1 MQKKKNKKGFTLVEL
16 IVVIAIIGILAAVLI
31 PTFSGAIDSANKSA
45 VESAAESYKTAFV
58 SMVSQKG
65 TSYESAKAPFDTLD
79 MEQFLNKDAESA
91 NANLKLVK
99 SGDSTKLL
107 GFIYTDTAKGYVAYF
122 NYDSNTFGSE
132 KIVENT
138 EIPANAAFDDGAAVV
153 E

>member
-1 MQKKKNKKGFTLVEL
+1 MQNKKNKKGFTLVEL

-58 SMVSQKG
+58 SMVSQHG
-65 TSYESAKAPFDTLD
+65 TSYEDGNAPFDTLA
-79 MEQFLNKDAESA
+79 MEKLLNKDATTA
-91 NANLKLVK
+91 NANLKLVRDA
-99 SGDSTKLL
+99 DSTEIL

-122 NYDSNTFGSE
+122 NYESNAFGS
-132 KIVENT
+132 VVVGDT
-138 EIPANAAFDDGAAVV
+138 AIPTGAGFGDAAVV